1 MGVVLAASGP
11 FLRLAL
17 EGASLFFHFLGNFAH
32 FACEVLCKAPSP
44 LH

>member
-1 MGVVLAASGP
+1 MDVVVAASNVG
-11 FLRLAL
+11 LRLAL

-32 FACEVLCKAPSP
+32 FACEVLCKAPPP